1 MELIY
6 AKAGGL
12 FQIFK
17 ILIAQT
23 LKCIGPKPKKCFES
37 VKTVFIQCGIIT
49 MIPSIVPDRL
59 QYSIGI

>member
-23 LKCIGPKPKKCFES
+23 LKCIGPKPKKCFET
-37 VKTVFIQCGIIT
+37 VKT